1 MLILL
6 IYPINRTTGQLGS
19 ANSEV
24 RETKRKVRELEARVA
39 ALSSARDGSE
49 SSGQTQASSPSNV
62 SLNMAQNLCEDL
74 QKQLLQTEAK
84 LDSVREEK
92 DQLAEDLMRLKQQSE
107 KYQIEVEEEFHS
119 LLERTN
125 KLHLQ
130 LTIAQKELVD
140 LQVKHFYFFH
150 FV

>member
-1 MLILL
+1 M
-6 IYPINRTTGQLGS
+6 
-19 ANSEV
+19 
-24 RETKRKVRELEARVA
+24 A